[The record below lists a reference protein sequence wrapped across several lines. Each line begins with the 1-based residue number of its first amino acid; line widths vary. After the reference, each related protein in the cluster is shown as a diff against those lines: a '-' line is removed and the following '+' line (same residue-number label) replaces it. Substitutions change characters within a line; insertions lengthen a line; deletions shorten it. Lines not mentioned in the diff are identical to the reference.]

1 MTDQHRTCPCGAVYR
16 RTESM
21 APTREVNSFECSVCG
36 ETMESWNTAWV
47 PTYKLVVGPVRQST
61 DQSGS
66 RNGG

>member
-1 MTDQHRTCPCGAVYR
+1 MTDQHRTCRCGAVYR